1 MKKILAVLCG
11 LALSSACLLAQT
23 YSVLHRFL
31 PDGVDG
37 VTPSTLTLSGGV
49 LYGVTKAGGT
59 NGNGTLFKI
68 GTDGK
73 NYQIIQDFGASDV
86 TSGVNPAGSPLVDGN
101 TIYGVTQ
108 QGAVSAMLGTIYAIK
123 TDGSNYRVLQSLTD
137 YINGSHP
144 SGGLLLCSNQ
154 LLGTTRHGGGLDD
167 LSKYPG
173 FGAGVHGGTMF
184 ALNPDGSNFGVL
196 GRFSRLGDNPLVSPM
211 FDLTYVPS
219 ANGDQIVGICM
230 EYGDLLSELSE
241 LFLYVNNGD
250 EHNMDTIDIGSIFSM
265 SAAGGSPSR
274 LFKFTADTGRPS
286 GPLLLDTNSGANIAY
301 GATEKGVYRFNLDS
315 QQFAFIHTFTN
326 DFDPNNYAAGSSY
339 LLGVT
344 PVGKLAKINDKIYGV
359 CKAGGGQVMVNLNV
373 INGLGVAFEVNTNGD
388 DFRVLH
394 RFAGFN
400 DGAVPLGGLVADG
413 HNLYGTTASYGSAD
427 ANITGNGTIFKLDL
441 DPPPLVIDVVPVL
454 QYTNVLMIFTN
465 VMGYPTNVVVCSN
478 QIIAVT
484 NTMGSTRVYYFTN
497 YVCSTNMV
505 INYTTNI
512 NVYTNHVSLG
522 FATNPAALW
531 RLDDGMSH
539 QLLQSTTLFGGGTN
553 AWIPLLPNWTN
564 AVDTNQIGTIIKVNP
579 NIPQAFFKLQSTLLG
594 P

>member
-1 MKKILAVLCG
+1 MKKIIIVLCG
-11 LALSSACLLAQT
+11 LVFSSACLPAQT

-31 PDGVDG
+31 SDGTDG
-37 VTPSTLTLSGGV
+37 STPSTLTLSGGV
-49 LYGVTKAGGT
+49 LYGVTKDGGT
-59 NGNGTLFKI
+59 NNNGTLFKL

-73 NYQIIQDFGASDV
+73 NYQIIQDFGASDI

-108 QGAVSAMLGTIYAIK
+108 QGAVSAKLGTIYAIN

-154 LLGTTRHGGGLDD
+154 LLGATRYGGGSDD
-167 LSKYPG
+167 LSKM
-173 FGAGVHGGTMF
+173 AGYGLHGGSLF
-184 ALNPDGSNFGVL
+184 SLNPDGSNFGVL

-211 FDLTYVPS
+211 FDLTYLPS

-230 EYGDLLSELSE
+230 EYGDLLSAVSS
-241 LFLYVNNGD
+241 LFMYMNFGD

-265 SAAGGSPSR
+265 SAAGGSPNR

-286 GPLLLDTNSGANIAY
+286 GPLLLDTNSGANIVY
-301 GATEKGVYRFNLDS
+301 GATENGVYRFNLDS

-326 DFDPNNYAAGSSY
+326 DFDPNNYAAGTNY
-339 LLGVT
+339 NFGVT

-359 CKAGGGQVMVNLNV
+359 CKAGGGQFMVNLEV
-373 INGLGVAFEVNTNGD
+373 INGLGVAFEVKTNGD

-394 RFAGFN
+394 RFDGFK
-400 DGAVPLGGLVADG
+400 DGAVPLGGLVADD
-413 HNLYGTTASYGSAD
+413 HNLYGTTVSYGSAD
-427 ANITGNGTIFKLDL
+427 GNITGNGTIFKLDL
-441 DPPPLVIDVVPVL
+441 NPPPVAIDVVPVL

-465 VMGYPTNVVVCSN
+465 IFSQPTNVVVGYTNVYAMS
-478 QIIAVT
+478 
-484 NTMGSTRVYYFTN
+484 NTMVTPPVFVGYH
-497 YVCSTNMV
+497 
-505 INYTTNI
+505 TNI
-512 NVYTNHVSLG
+512 NFVTNYSYYMVTNINIYTNHVSLG

-553 AWIPLLPNWTN
+553 DWIPLLPNWTN
-564 AVDTNQIGTIIKVNP
+564 AVDTNQIGTIIKIDP
-579 NIPQAFFKLQSTLLG
+579 NIPQAFFKLKSTLLS